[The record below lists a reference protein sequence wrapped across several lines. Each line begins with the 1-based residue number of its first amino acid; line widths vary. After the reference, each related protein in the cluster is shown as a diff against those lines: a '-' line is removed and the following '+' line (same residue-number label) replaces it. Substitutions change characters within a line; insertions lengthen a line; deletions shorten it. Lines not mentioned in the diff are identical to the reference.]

1 MVMNP
6 VAVVQRENAR
16 LQAENDLLHKELK
29 SLREFVEILNELAE
43 RSRSVVSDAALLP
56 LLEATFSKALSLLNA
71 PDGSLML
78 LDEESNELVFVLV
91 RGSLAGDLKDY
102 RVSANEGIAG
112 WVIKNQTAALVRD
125 VRRDGRFSDSIDA
138 TFKFRTQSIA
148 AAPLIGDNKVYGL
161 IEALNQPGDDPF
173 SDSDLALLSL
183 LCRFAGE
190 ILADIERKQPSES

>member
-29 SLREFVEILNELAE
+29 SLRDFVDILNELAD
-43 RSRSVVSDAALLP
+43 RSRTVVSDEALLP
-56 LLEATFSKALSLLNA
+56 LLESTFTKALGLLNA

-78 LDEESNELVFVLV
+78 LDEDTNELVFVLV
-91 RGSLAGDLKDY
+91 RGSLAGSLKDY
-102 RVSANEGIAG
+102 RVPADEGIAG
-112 WVIKNQTAALVRD
+112 WVIKQRTTALVRD
-125 VRRDGRFSDSIDA
+125 VRRDGRFSDSVDS

-148 AAPLIGDNKVYGL
+148 AAPLVGDGKVYGV
-161 IEALNQPGDDPF
+161 IEALNQPGDEPF
-173 SDSDLALLSL
+173 SDSDLALLGL

-190 ILADIERKQPSES
+190 ILADIERKQPAE

>member
-29 SLREFVEILNELAE
+29 SLRDFVDILNELAD
-43 RSRSVVSDAALLP
+43 RSRAVLTDEALLP
-56 LLEATFSKALSLLNA
+56 LLESTFTKALGLLNA

-78 LDEESNELVFVLV
+78 LDDDTNELVFVLV
-91 RGSLAGDLKDY
+91 RGSLAGSLKDY
-102 RVSANEGIAG
+102 RVPAGEGIAG
-112 WVIKNQTAALVRD
+112 WVIKHRTTALVRD
-125 VRRDGRFSDSIDA
+125 VRRDGRFSDSVDS

-148 AAPLIGDNKVYGL
+148 AAPLVGDGKVYGV
-161 IEALNQPGDDPF
+161 IEALNQPGDEPF
-173 SDSDLALLSL
+173 SDSDLALLGL

-190 ILADIERKQPSES
+190 ILADIERKQPAGR